1 MNKYNLKEFI
11 EEELKEFKSTFKDTS
26 LDDNGNSAK
35 KYLCQDDRTEVFDF
49 DEYIKSKYKKRPASP
64 DAIYI
69 GNKKFYFVE
78 FKNSSYSSVDTKK
91 IKDKFKSGTKILK
104 ELLKGFTPK
113 DNKFIFCVVYK
124 ANAKPKYFNS
134 SFIESNATKFGI
146 EEENNKLDNFYD
158 ELITQDVDFYKE
170 NFTELSCNP

>member
-26 LDDNGNSAK
+26 LDDNGNK
-35 KYLCQDDRTEVFDF
+35 PKEYLCQDDKTEVFDF
-49 DEYIKSKYKKRPASP
+49 DKYIESKYAIRPASP

-78 FKNSSYSSVDTKK
+78 FKNSRSSDIDTQN
-91 IKDKFKSGTKILK
+91 IKEKFRSGTKILK
-104 ELLKGFTPK
+104 ALLKDFTPK

-124 ANAKPKYFNS
+124 PKAKSKYFNS
-134 SFIESNATKFGI
+134 SHIESRIVEFGL
-146 EEENNKLDNFYD
+146 EEENNKLGNFYD
-158 ELITQDVDFYKE
+158 ELKTQDVDFYKKT
-170 NFTELSCNP
+170 FTELYCNS